1 METQTKYFNSDIGND
16 EGEWANTYNNNRHS
30 FSTSIT
36 SPSTSSSP
44 WFKQQ
49 KQRHSKT
56 SPCSVMEP
64 PNTSLTRSFS
74 SMSDSQL
81 MHPNSS
87 TSIDEEPFDCSR
99 QLYKKSY
106 SSLSVISSQNRNGI
120 HCKKNNNNNNN
131 NNNTSS
137 NINSPDAV
145 EWMYAFDIHANSYF
159 PLFIILYVLQYPL
172 LQLLLTNTF
181 FAFFLSNLLY
191 TIAFTYYFYITHL
204 GYRMYKPDL
213 INTQV
218 FLFPI
223 ALVVFVFILNLV
235 GYPFGLGWNAS
246 RIMAHLYFEQ

>member
-131 NNNTSS
+131 NNNNGISGSSVWNDNGIDTDDNVWKEQLPQQAPRRIVLPKSPASRNQSSS
-137 NINSPDAV
+137 NSNNNNNNIIKKKNQ
-145 EWMYAFDIHANSYF
+145 WM
-159 PLFIILYVLQYPL
+159 
-172 LQLLLTNTF
+172 
-181 FAFFLSNLLY
+181 
-191 TIAFTYYFYITHL
+191 
-204 GYRMYKPDL
+204 DL
-213 INTQV
+213 I
-218 FLFPI
+218 L
-223 ALVVFVFILNLV
+223 ILM
-235 GYPFGLGWNAS
+235 G
-246 RIMAHLYFEQ
+246 MH